1 MKQRIRILVPILVVA
16 ITGIAFWY
24 YRSDTTSAAVN
35 AEGLVSGSGTIE
47 AEQVVITAEIS
58 GRIKQLLVD
67 EGDEVVTDSLLL
79 EIDTALLE
87 AQLEQAH
94 AALQQAEANLALLKA
109 GASDEELA
117 QAQAMVAQAQA
128 NRDGAASALTNAQS
142 GVQVSVAETQAASA
156 RIVWQAAQALANDP
170 QDIKVQIDA
179 AQASLDAA
187 KRRLEQLQAGSR
199 PEDIEQAR
207 VAVTVAQTNYWAA
220 NLEYEEISTNSR
232 ASDRVKE
239 AARLKLEAA
248 QLAIA
253 SAQAVFDKLMAG
265 PTAEELNAAQTA
277 VESAERTLATLQTL
291 QSDPKSLKLQV
302 ANTQANY
309 QTASAAVE
317 TAKQN
322 QQAQID
328 AAQAQLAAAE
338 AQLAQAQ
345 AKLEQVKTG
354 ARNEQIQMAEAQ
366 VAQAKANV
374 RQLEV
379 QLSKARL
386 SAPRDGLVVNR
397 LVQEGEMAVAGAS
410 LLTIADLNNVK
421 LTVYVP
427 ENLVGRIKVGQTVK
441 VSIDTFPGREFI
453 GTINYIS
460 PEAEFTP
467 RNVQTKEERVNTVFA
482 VRVLLPNA
490 DHALKPGLPADAV
503 FVEESGHAQ

>member
-1 MKQRIRILVPILVVA
+1 MVPMKQRVRIIVPVLLLLIA
-16 ITGIAFWY
+16 GGAFWY
-24 YRSDTTSAAVN
+24 FRAGTSSAAIN
-35 AEGLVSGSGTIE
+35 ADGLISGSGSIE
-47 AEQVVITAEIS
+47 SEQVVITAEIS

-67 EGDEVVTDSLLL
+67 EGDEVLSGELLL
-79 EIDTALLE
+79 ELDTALLE
-87 AQLEQAH
+87 AQLEQAR
-94 AALQQAEANLALLKA
+94 AAVQQAEANLALLKA
-109 GASDEELA
+109 GASNEELA
-117 QAQAMVAQAQA
+117 QAEALLAQAQA
-128 NRDGAASALTNAQS
+128 SRDGAAAALQNAQA
-142 GVQVSVAETQAASA
+142 GTQVSVAETQAASA
-156 RIVWQAAQALANDP
+156 RTVWQAAQALANDP

-179 AQASLDAA
+179 AQATLDAA

-220 NLEYEEISTNSR
+220 NLEYEEVNNNSR

-248 QLAIA
+248 QLAIN
-253 SAQAVFDKLMAG
+253 SAQAVFDKLIAG

-291 QSDPKSLKLQV
+291 QADPKALKLQA
-302 ANTQANY
+302 ANTQASY
-309 QTASAAVE
+309 QSASAAVAN
-317 TAKQN
+317 AKQN

-345 AKLEQVKTG
+345 AKLDQVKAG
-354 ARNEQIQMAEAQ
+354 ARTEQIQMAEAQ

-374 RQLEV
+374 QQLEV
-379 QLSKARL
+379 QLSKAKL
-386 SAPRDGLVVNR
+386 QAPRDGLIVDR
-397 LVQEGEMAVAGAS
+397 LVQEGEMALAGSS

-427 ENLVGRIKVGQTVK
+427 ENLVGRVKVGQTVK
-441 VSIDTFPGREFI
+441 VTIDTFPDREFT
-453 GTINYIS
+453 GKVSYIS

-503 FVEESGHAQ
+503 FVVD